1 MSDSNRHFSE
11 RVPEDMH
18 KVRLDKVLAQLIPDL
33 SRSRMKALIDD
44 GLITVNGI
52 VETAAS
58 YKALVGDRIEFT
70 LPELEEALPQP
81 ENIALDIIFADDD
94 LLVINKHV
102 GLVVHPGAGNPD
114 GTLVNAL
121 LHHCGDSLSGIG
133 GVKRP
138 GIVHRL
144 DKDTSGL
151 LVVAKHDK
159 AHQFLSDQLA
169 DRSLSRLYKA
179 IVWKVPTPLKGS
191 IDRPIGRHK
200 TNRQK
205 MTIGGVGARDARTHY
220 HVREEFG
227 DGVMSFV
234 DCKLESGR
242 THQIRVHMMHIRH
255 PLIGDEM
262 YGLPQQEQIALLKR
276 GGYDQNTAKA
286 VLHFGR
292 QALHSAE
299 IRFIHPQNQEE
310 MSFSAPSPDDM
321 LNLYNLLK

>member
-1 MSDSNRHFSE
+1 MSDSIRHFSE

-18 KVRLDKVLAQLIPDL
+18 KIRLDKVLAQLIPDL
-33 SRSRMKALIDD
+33 SRSRLQSLIDD
-44 GLITVNGI
+44 GAVTVNGI
-52 VETAAS
+52 VEKAAS
-58 YKALVGDRIEFT
+58 YKALMGDRVEFT

-81 ENIALDIIFADDD
+81 ENIPLDILFEDDH
-94 LLVINKHV
+94 LLVINKQV

-169 DRSLSRLYKA
+169 DRSLSRLYKS
-179 IVWKVPTPLKGS
+179 IVWKVPSPLKGS
-191 IDRPIGRHK
+191 ISHPIGRHK

-205 MTIGGVGARDARTHY
+205 MTIGGVGAREARTHY

-227 DGVMSFV
+227 GGVMSLV

-255 PLIGDEM
+255 PLIGDEV
-262 YGLPQQEQIALLKR
+262 YGLPQQEAVALLKR
-276 GGYDQNTAKA
+276 GGYEEERAKT
-286 VLHFGR
+286 VLQFGR

-299 IRFIHPQNQEE
+299 IRFIHPENHEE
-310 MSFSAPSPDDM
+310 MSFSAPMSDDM
-321 LNLYNLLK
+321 LNLYNTLK